1 MWRFE
6 MQPPIDFE
14 NSHPD
19 MEKIIESD
27 KLLPVTKS
35 VAKMLMRNPYTSLG
49 RFFKKLSNENLEI
62 LMEIIDEGDSEFNDG
77 LEDVVLMTEMLSRA
91 EGVPSQSVEDITE
104 NVNYFGACVTCVSLA
119 RKGLVRVYYDNMS
132 FGTDQGEKI
141 LVEKL

>member
-1 MWRFE
+1 
-6 MQPPIDFE
+6 MQNDSIDFE
-14 NSHPD
+14 NSHPC

-49 RFFKKLSNENLEI
+49 KFFTKLSDENLEI
-62 LMEIIDEGDSEFNDG
+62 LMEIIEEGDSEFNDG

-91 EGVPSQSVEDITE
+91 EGVPSESVEEITE
-104 NVNYFGACVTCVSLA
+104 NVNYFGMCVTCVSLA

-132 FGTDQGEKI
+132 FGKDQGDQI
-141 LVEKL
+141 IVERID

>member
-1 MWRFE
+1 
-6 MQPPIDFE
+6 MQDDPIDFE

-62 LMEIIDEGDSEFNDG
+62 LMEIIDEGDSEFNERM
-77 LEDVVLMTEMLSRA
+77 EDIVLMTEMLSRA
-91 EGVPSQSVEDITE
+91 EGVPSQSVDEITE
-104 NVNYFGACVTCVSLA
+104 NVNYFGACITCVSLA
-119 RKGLVRVYYDNMS
+119 RKGFVRVYYDNMS
-132 FGTDQGEKI
+132 FGADNGDKMIVEKI
-141 LVEKL
+141 

>member
-1 MWRFE
+1 MKDN
-6 MQPPIDFE
+6 IDFE
-14 NSHPD
+14 NSHPC
-19 MEKIIESD
+19 MEKIIDAEG
-27 KLLPVTKS
+27 LLPVTKS

-49 RFFKKLSNENLEI
+49 KFFKKLSDENLEI

>member
-1 MWRFE
+1 
-6 MQPPIDFE
+6 MQDDPIDFE

-62 LMEIIDEGDSEFNDG
+62 LMEIIDEGDSEFNERM
-77 LEDVVLMTEMLSRA
+77 EDIVLMTEMLSRA
-91 EGVPSQSVEDITE
+91 EGVPSQSVDEITE
-104 NVNYFGACVTCVSLA
+104 NVNYFGACITCVSLA

-132 FGTDQGEKI
+132 FGKDQGEKV

>member
-1 MWRFE
+1 
-6 MQPPIDFE
+6 MQNDPIDFE
-14 NSHPD
+14 NSHPC

-49 RFFKKLSNENLEI
+49 KFFTKLSDENLEI
-62 LMEIIDEGDSEFNDG
+62 LMEIIEEGDSEFNDG

-91 EGVPSQSVEDITE
+91 EGVPSQSIEDITE
-104 NVNYFGACVTCVSLA
+104 NVNYFGMCVTCVSLA

-132 FGTDQGEKI
+132 FGKDQGDQI
-141 LVEKL
+141 IVERID

>member
-1 MWRFE
+1 
-6 MQPPIDFE
+6 MQDDPIDFE

-62 LMEIIDEGDSEFNDG
+62 LMEIIDEGDSEFNDRM
-77 LEDVVLMTEMLSRA
+77 EDIVLMTEMLSRA
-91 EGVPSQSVEDITE
+91 EGVPSQSVDEITE
-104 NVNYFGACVTCVSLA
+104 NVNYFGACITCVSLA

-132 FGTDQGEKI
+132 FGTDQGDKV
-141 LVEKL
+141 LVEKID

>member
-1 MWRFE
+1 
-6 MQPPIDFE
+6 MQNDPIDFE
-14 NSHPD
+14 NSHPC

-49 RFFKKLSNENLEI
+49 KFFKKLSDENLEI

-132 FGTDQGEKI
+132 FGTDSGDKI
-141 LVEKL
+141 IVERID

>member
-1 MWRFE
+1 
-6 MQPPIDFE
+6 MQNDPIDFE

-27 KLLPVTKS
+27 KLLPITKS
-35 VAKMLMRNPYTSLG
+35 VAKMLMRNTYTSLG
-49 RFFKKLSNENLEI
+49 KFFKKLSDENLEI

-132 FGTDQGEKI
+132 FGTDQGDKI
-141 LVEKL
+141 IVERI

>member
-1 MWRFE
+1 
-6 MQPPIDFE
+6 MQDDPIDFE

-19 MEKIIESD
+19 MEKIIGSD
-27 KLLPVTKS
+27 KLLPVTRS

-49 RFFKKLSNENLEI
+49 KFFKKLSDENLEV

-91 EGVPSQSVEDITE
+91 EGVPTESVEEITE

-119 RKGLVRVYYDNMS
+119 RKGLVRVYYENMS
-132 FGTDQGEKI
+132 FGTDNGEKVI
-141 LVEKL
+141 VERI

>member
-1 MWRFE
+1 
-6 MQPPIDFE
+6 MQDDPIDFE

-62 LMEIIDEGDSEFNDG
+62 LMEIIDEGDSEFNERVPITHELDIYQTKAADG
-77 LEDVVLMTEMLSRA
+77 NRVAS
-91 EGVPSQSVEDITE
+91 
-104 NVNYFGACVTCVSLA
+104 FLA
-119 RKGLVRVYYDNMS
+119 LCRLKTKLDQPGQ
-132 FGTDQGEKI
+132 GPTDI
-141 LVEKL
+141 LVQTALISRGRGQR